1 MARRRK
7 KSLSVGWIL
16 ALVLAAFGAAAAV
29 TYYVTKDSVDSGP
42 GPVSKPHVSGPVQR
56 PAAAARQVTIF
67 VPEVAGGRFYLVP
80 TQRKTNVKGDLLD
93 AAMEALLATTR
104 EGGEAGKLI
113 PQGTELLAPV
123 KVSGQTAVVDLS
135 REFLDNFSG
144 GSIQEALTLNAIAHT
159 VVSNS
164 EGRASAVRIL
174 VEGKAAETLGG
185 HFGLDEPISPDG
197 TLLKS
202 GESD

>member
-29 TYYVTKDSVDSGP
+29 TYYVTKDTVDSGP
-42 GPVSKPHVSGPVQR
+42 GPVSKPHVPGPAQR
-56 PAAAARQVTIF
+56 PTAADRQVTIF
-67 VPEVAGGRFYLVP
+67 VPEVADGSFYLVP
-80 TQRKTNVKGDLLD
+80 TPRNTTVKGDLLD
-93 AAMEALLATTR
+93 ASMEALLATTR

-123 KVSGQTAVVDLS
+123 RITGRTAVVDLS

-159 VVSNS
+159 VVVNS
-164 EGRASAVRIL
+164 DGRADKVRIL

-185 HFGLDEPISPDG
+185 HFGLEEPISPDG
-197 TLLKS
+197 TMLKPGGS
-202 GESD
+202 N